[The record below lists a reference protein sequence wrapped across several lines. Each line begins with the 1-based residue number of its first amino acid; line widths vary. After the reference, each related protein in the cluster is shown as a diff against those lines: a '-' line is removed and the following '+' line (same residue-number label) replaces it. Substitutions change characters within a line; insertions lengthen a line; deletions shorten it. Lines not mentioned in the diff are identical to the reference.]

1 MPVKTLAMRRLDGKK
16 RTFYCDEHGGYRHE
30 YVDFYPAELVEK
42 IIEDLSNQ
50 VLEER
55 KKWSSL
61 SDQYR
66 NKRKE
71 LRKERH
77 DALDALHKLRLA
89 FAESQYAL
97 YFLTTEHCKDVNEID
112 YVLKRLRFWTQARNN
127 LAYTEMLRQKGI
139 PNDKIPLVKKLNTK

>member
-1 MPVKTLAMRRLDGKK
+1 MPVKTIAMNKLKGQK
-16 RTFYCDEHGGYRHE
+16 RTFYMDEHGDYRHE

-55 KKWSSL
+55 KKWSRL

-77 DALDALHKLRLA
+77 NTLDALHKLRLA

-112 YVLKRLRFWTQARNN
+112 
-127 LAYTEMLRQKGI
+127 
-139 PNDKIPLVKKLNTK
+139 

>member
-1 MPVKTLAMRRLDGKK
+1 MPVKTLAMRRLKGEK

-55 KKWSSL
+55 KECSRL

-77 DALDALHKLRLA
+77 DALDALHKLQLA

-97 YFLTTEHCKDVNEID
+97 YFLSTEHCRDVNEID

-139 PNDKIPLVKKLNTK
+139 PNDKIPIVKKLNTK

>member
-1 MPVKTLAMRRLDGKK
+1 MPVKTLAMRKLQGHKHN
-16 RTFYCDEHGGYRHE
+16 FYMDEYGGYRHE

-42 IIEDLSNQ
+42 IIDDLSNQ

-97 YFLTTEHCKDVNEID
+97 YFLSTGHCKDFNEVD
-112 YVLKRLRFWTQARNN
+112 YVLKRLRFWTHARNR

-139 PNDKIPLVKKLNTK
+139 PQK

>member
-1 MPVKTLAMRRLDGKK
+1 MPVKTLAMRRLNGQK
-16 RTFYCDEHGGYRHE
+16 RSFYCDDGIHHRNI
-30 YVDFYPAELVEK
+30 DFYPAELVEK

-55 KKWSSL
+55 KKWSRL

-77 DALDALHKLRLA
+77 NTLDALHKLRLA

-112 YVLKRLRFWTQARNN
+112 YVLKRLRFWTRARNN

-139 PNDKIPLVKKLNTK
+139 PKKLGSV

>member
-1 MPVKTLAMRRLDGKK
+1 MIQRRRKQIYSLDAKL
-16 RTFYCDEHGGYRHE
+16 YLCDDAY
-30 YVDFYPAELVEK
+30 DFLLREVEE
-42 IIEDLSNQ
+42 ILEDLANQ

-139 PNDKIPLVKKLNTK
+139 PNDKIPIVKKLNTK